1 MNKHNFLWLD
11 LETTGLDPRA
21 GHILEWAAVLAAD
34 DRDGDMSP
42 IAQYSGVIR
51 AKIEPLSEKSHDYT
65 HKIVL
70 AGDERDVIEIDPFVL
85 AMHTRND
92 LWKDCEGSD
101 TSLADSEEFLVQ
113 LCVELAGVPE
123 PKGIVLAGASVHLD
137 LSWIREHMPRLAKC
151 LSHRVFDVSTLKL
164 ANQSWGGVPFA
175 KAEAHRALPDILESL
190 EQAAAV
196 KRSVAQWAQGAA

>member
-1 MNKHNFLWLD
+1 MAKHSFIWLD

-42 IAQYSGVIR
+42 IAQYSGVVR
-51 AKIEPLSEKSHDYT
+51 AKLEALAEPSPGFT
-65 HKIVL
+65 HSL
-70 AGDERDVIEIDPFVL
+70 TFAGDERDVLAIDPFVL
-85 AMHTRND
+85 KMHEKNG
-92 LWKDCEGSD
+92 LWLDCEGSD
-101 TSLADSEEFLVQ
+101 TSLADSEEFLVS

-123 PKGIVLAGASVHLD
+123 PKGIVLAGASVHFD
-137 LSWIREHMPRLAKC
+137 LSWIREHMPRFAKC

-164 ANQSWGGVPFA
+164 AAQSWGGVPFA

-190 EQAAAV
+190 EQAAAI
-196 KRSVAQWAQGAA
+196 KRSVAQWAQP